1 MPLESG
7 GASMTVKAILAS
19 KGNAV
24 VTIDP
29 AVSLADAV
37 KMLADRRIGAV
48 IITGGGDRVIGLLSE
63 RDIVRTLAEKGPI
76 ALAMS
81 VESVM
86 TKRVITVTESET
98 VGEVME
104 RMTHGKFRHLPV
116 VEGERLVGLVS
127 IGDVVKHRLEQMEAE
142 TSAMRDYIATA

>member
-1 MPLESG
+1 
-7 GASMTVKAILAS
+7 MTVKAILAS

>member
-7 GASMTVKAILAS
+7 GTSMTVKAILTS
-19 KGNAV
+19 KGHAV

-29 AVSLADAV
+29 PVSLADAV
-37 KMLADRRIGAV
+37 KRLADRRIGAV
-48 IITGGGDRVIGLLSE
+48 IITGAGDRVIGLLSE
-63 RDIVRTLAEKGPI
+63 RDIVRTLAEMGPI

-127 IGDVVKHRLEQMEAE
+127 IGDVVKHRLEEMEAE

>member
-1 MPLESG
+1 
-7 GASMTVKAILAS
+7 MTVKAILAR

-29 AVSLADAV
+29 AVSLANAV
-37 KMLADRRIGAV
+37 TMLAEKRIGAV
-48 IITGGGDRVIGLLSE
+48 IITDGANRVAGLLSE
-63 RDIVRTLAEKGPI
+63 RDIVRTLAEKGPL

-86 TKRVITVTESET
+86 TKRVITVTENDT
-98 VGEVME
+98 VGEVMD
-104 RMTHGKFRHLPV
+104 RMTHGRFRHLPV

-127 IGDVVKHRLEQMEAE
+127 IGDLVKHRLEEMEAE